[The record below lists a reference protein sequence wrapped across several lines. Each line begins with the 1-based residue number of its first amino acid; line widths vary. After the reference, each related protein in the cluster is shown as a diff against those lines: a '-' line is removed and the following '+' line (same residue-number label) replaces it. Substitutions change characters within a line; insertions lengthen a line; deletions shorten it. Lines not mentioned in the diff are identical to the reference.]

1 MQATSYVLGVDV
13 SKHTLA
19 VCLRNSTDH
28 QIIFESSIDNQA
40 TAIQQFLEAMP
51 VSDPKSVCLAIE
63 PTNTYWLNCANQ
75 ALAAGY
81 RVVSAPPG
89 PAKLFLRSL
98 NPRAKNDR
106 LDAKGIAL
114 YAATMQL
121 KPYQPKMQTLTAVQQ
136 LLALRRKV
144 SETIAYYTGVVDD
157 CTAAQDIAASL
168 LEHSKQHLAEL
179 DRQIRKH
186 LKDFEQTS
194 RVSAVPGFGPV
205 VTASLLSRLL
215 ANDFRSSDSFVAY
228 VGLDLKVRES
238 GNHKGR
244 RTLSHNGDAELR
256 RLLYLAAQASI
267 RVKDSPFSKIYHYHR
282 ARGLTSTEAICV
294 VARKLARTAWSI
306 VKYNT
311 AYDPKRVSPENRIDT
326 EP

>member
-1 MQATSYVLGVDV
+1 MHTTSYVLGVDV
-13 SKHTLA
+13 SKHSLA
-19 VCLRNSTDH
+19 VCLRNRADR
-28 QIIFESSIDNQA
+28 QIVFETSIDNET
-40 TAIQQFLEAMP
+40 TAIQQLLQSMP
-51 VSDPKSVCLAIE
+51 VSSPESVCLAIE
-63 PTNTYWLNCANQ
+63 PTNTYWLDCANH

-81 RVVSAPPG
+81 KVVSAPPG

-98 NPRAKNDR
+98 NPRAKNDK

-121 KPYQPKMQTLTAVQQ
+121 KPYLPKTQTLAAVQQ

-144 SETIAYYTGVVDD
+144 SETIAYYAGVVSDD
-157 CTAAQDIAASL
+157 TAAHDIAGNL
-168 LEHSKQHLAEL
+168 LEHSKQQLAEL
-179 DRQIRKH
+179 DRQIRQH
-186 LKDFEQTS
+186 LKDFQQAS
-194 RVSAVPGFGPV
+194 RISAVPGFGPV
-205 VTASLLSRLL
+205 LTAALLVRLLST
-215 ANDFRSSDSFVAY
+215 NFKSSDAFVAY

-244 RTLSHNGDAELR
+244 RFLSHNGDAELR

-267 RVKDSPFSKIYHYHR
+267 RAKDSPFSKIYHDHK

-311 AYDPKRVSPENRIDT
+311 AYDPTRVSSQDSIDNK
-326 EP
+326 P

>member
-1 MQATSYVLGVDV
+1 MQTTSYVLGVDV
-13 SKHTLA
+13 SKHSLA
-19 VCLRNSTDH
+19 VCLRRSADQ
-28 QIIFESSIDNQA
+28 QIVFETSVDNEA
-40 TAIQQFLEAMP
+40 AAIQHLLHTMP
-51 VSDPKSVCLAIE
+51 VPNPASVCLAIE

-98 NPRAKNDR
+98 NRRVKNDK

-121 KPYQPKMQTLTAVQQ
+121 RPYLPKTQTLTAVQQ

-144 SETIAYYTGVVDD
+144 SETVAYYTGVINDG
-157 CTAAQDIAASL
+157 TAAQEIATTL
-168 LEHSKQHLAEL
+168 LQHSKQQLTEL
-179 DRQIRKH
+179 DRQIQQHIKN
-186 LKDFEQTS
+186 FEQAS
-194 RVSAVPGFGPV
+194 RISAVPGFGPV
-205 VTASLLSRLL
+205 VTATLLATLL
-215 ANDFRSSDSFVAY
+215 ANDFKSSDAFVAY
-228 VGLDLKVRES
+228 TGLDLRVRES
-238 GNHKGR
+238 GNHQGKR
-244 RTLSHNGDAELR
+244 MLSRNGDAELR

-267 RVKDSPFSKIYHYHR
+267 RAKNSPFSRIYHQHR
-282 ARGLTSTEAICV
+282 ARGLSSTEAICV

-306 VKYNT
+306 AKYNT
-311 AYDPKRVSPENRIDT
+311 QYDPKRVSPQHPLDT